1 MNRYQRYEFS
11 RALRTV
17 PLDRLES
24 RRDYLAH
31 RLEQRPHDDGDDL
44 HDLKAEHQAIT
55 DELRRRSRPS
65 EIARAIRDERFHPDH
80 YQPSEHRRG
89 RRRGR
94 KRRRRFD
101 RNLPH

>member
-1 MNRYQRYEFS
+1 MNRYQRNELS

-31 RLEQRPHDDGDDL
+31 RLEQRPHNDRPDDL
-44 HDLKAEHQAIT
+44 RELEAEHQAIT
-55 DELRRRSRPS
+55 DELRRRSHPR
-65 EIARAIRDERFHPDH
+65 EIARSIRNERFHPDH
-80 YQPSEHRRG
+80 YQPTEHRRG
-89 RRRGR
+89 KRRR

-101 RNLPH
+101 RDLPH